1 MKLKLPAYTHEVSKG
16 ARAYYYY
23 RRGKFRVKLPGRP
36 FSTEFMDAHTAA
48 EAAYAAGKAA
58 PSSIGV
64 ERLKPGSFNALI
76 MAYYCSPEFLNL
88 KPISKQTNRN
98 VMEKIRQRLG
108 DAQVASFLPRHFEAM
123 MAEKAD
129 KPDAAN
135 RIRHMMKLLMRNAV
149 RLGYRT
155 DDPTSQIR
163 KLKNRSDGYK
173 TWGEEEIERFC
184 ATYGEGTRARLAF
197 DILLYTG
204 LRRAA
209 VVKLGRQH
217 LRDRILTVRM
227 SKTGQTVSIPVHP
240 VLRRSLDSLPSDQLT
255 FLMTDQGKPFTAN
268 GFGNWIGDL
277 VRQAG
282 LREGMEK
289 GEKGFSAHGLRKAIC
304 RRLADA
310 GCDALQI
317 MAITGHSDIKQVM
330 VYIAE
335 RDQRRAADSAIKSL
349 SAYGSSD

>member
-1 MKLKLPAYTHEVSKG
+1 MKLKLPPYTHEVSKG
-16 ARAYYYY
+16 ARTYYYY
-23 RRGKFRVKLPGRP
+23 RRGKFRAKLPGRP
-36 FSTEFMDAHTAA
+36 FSTEFMDAHAAA
-48 EAAYAAGKAA
+48 EAAYAAGKDA
-58 PSSIGV
+58 PSSIGI

-76 MAYYCSPEFLNL
+76 RAYYSSPEFLNL
-88 KPISKQTNRN
+88 KPESQRTNRN

-108 DAQVASFLPRHFEAM
+108 DAQVASFLPRHLEAM

-135 RIRHMMKLLMRNAV
+135 RIRRMMKLLMRYAV
-149 RLGYRT
+149 RHGYRNE
-155 DDPTSQIR
+155 DPTSQIR
-163 KLKNRSDGYK
+163 KLKTRSQGYK
-173 TWGEEEIERFC
+173 TWGEEEIERFY
-184 ATYGEGTRARLAF
+184 AAHGEGTRARLAF

-204 LRRAA
+204 LRRAD

-217 LRDRILTVRM
+217 LRDGVLTVMM

-240 VLRRSLDSLPSDQLT
+240 VLRRSLDRLPPDQLT
-255 FLMTDQGKPFTAN
+255 FLITDQGKPFTAN

-282 LREGMEK
+282 LREGLEK
-289 GEKGFSAHGLRKAIC
+289 GEKGFSSHGLRKAIC
-304 RRLADA
+304 RRLADV

-317 MAITGHSDIKQVM
+317 MAITGHSDIEQVM

-335 RDQRRAADSAIKSL
+335 RDRRRAADLAIKSL